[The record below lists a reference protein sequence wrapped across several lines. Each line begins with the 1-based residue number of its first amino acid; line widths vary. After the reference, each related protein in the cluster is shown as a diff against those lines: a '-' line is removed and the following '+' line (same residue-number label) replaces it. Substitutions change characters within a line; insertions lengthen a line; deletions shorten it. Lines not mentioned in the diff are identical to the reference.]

1 MMVSISAAVSA
12 FADYLLLILPGMV
25 LLGIAFWLS
34 RADRDPALRIIVLIL
49 GFILMRDAMTPVGF
63 WEFGLAGD
71 SLVPWLRMS
80 DNPFILIGFG
90 LGSLSLVWATLR
102 DPRLNQLMTWGR
114 ATPSTI
120 LLGLGGGVLAAAPVL
135 LLSSHLPMEHR
146 GGEVALS
153 VLPAL
158 LFMALTGNLG
168 EEVFFRGYL
177 QGHLEKRLSPL
188 RSALLSG
195 VLFAGCHVYLASTVT
210 SVGWPLL
217 AFVLWEGLICA
228 FLRMKR
234 GVIPA
239 ALAHGIAIFL
249 LASGLL

>member
-1 MMVSISAAVSA
+1 MVSISAAVSA

-71 SLVPWLRMS
+71 SLAPWLRMS

-168 EEVFFRGYL
+168 EEVFFRGALYGAIPQRLTVAATTAIYALTTVVVGVPLLVLAAACVGLVCGL
-177 QGHLEKRLSPL
+177 QRRVTGGVLGPIITHLTWSTGMLLLLPP
-188 RSALLSG
+188 LLSSLG
-195 VLFAGCHVYLASTVT
+195 
-210 SVGWPLL
+210 
-217 AFVLWEGLICA
+217 
-228 FLRMKR
+228 
-234 GVIPA
+234 
-239 ALAHGIAIFL
+239 
-249 LASGLL
+249 

>member
-1 MMVSISAAVSA
+1 MTASLSAAVSA
-12 FADYLLLILPGMV
+12 FADYLLLILPGMAI
-25 LLGIAFWLS
+25 LGTAFWLS
-34 RADRDPALRIIVLIL
+34 RRDRDPALRIIVLIL

-71 SLVPWLRMS
+71 SSVPWLRMS
-80 DNPFILIGFG
+80 QNPFVLIGFG

-102 DPRLNQLMTWGR
+102 DPRLNELVTWGR

-120 LLGLGGGVLAAAPVL
+120 LFGLGGGILAAAPVL
-135 LLSSHLPMEHR
+135 LLSSPVPMEYR
-146 GGEVALS
+146 GGEVALA

-158 LFMALTGNLG
+158 LFMTLAGNLG

-177 QGHLEKRLSPL
+177 QGHLEERLSPL
-188 RSALLSG
+188 RSALISG

-210 SVGWPLL
+210 GVGWPLL

-234 GVIPA
+234 GVVPA
-239 ALAHGIAIFL
+239 ALAHGIAIFF